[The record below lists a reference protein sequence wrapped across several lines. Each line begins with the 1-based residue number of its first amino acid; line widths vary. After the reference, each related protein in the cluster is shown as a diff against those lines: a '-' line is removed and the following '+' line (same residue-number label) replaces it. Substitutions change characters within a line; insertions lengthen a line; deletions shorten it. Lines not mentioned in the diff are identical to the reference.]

1 MKSINKIHLFYILIA
16 SISLFSAGIFY
27 LSGGKYDSSAGIV
40 LAIFYMFIPTIATL
54 IIEKGIHKEKNIK
67 DKLLISFKLNKWF
80 LVAWLIAPIMAFAT
94 IGVSLLL
101 FDVTYSPG
109 MEGMLERF
117 ETILT
122 QEEMQEIKE
131 SLDEMPI
138 NPLFIMLFQGLIAG
152 ITVNAIAGF
161 GEELGWRGFLVRQFE
176 KQKFLKVALII
187 GFVWGIWHSPIILMG
202 HNYPEYPVLGVFM
215 MTAWCILL
223 SPLFLYITLKA
234 KSVIAAAILHGTLNA
249 TAGLSIITLQGG
261 SELTIGLTGLA
272 GFMTVALFTLI
283 LFLYDKYVTKEQIM
297 TKIITLD

>member
-54 IIEKGIHKEKNIK
+54 IIEKGIHKEKNLQK
-67 DKLLISFKLNKWF
+67 KLLISFKLNKWF

-94 IGVSLLL
+94 IGVSLIL

-109 MEGMLERF
+109 MEGMFDRF
-117 ETILT
+117 ETMLT
-122 QEEMQEIKE
+122 QEEMVEIRE
-131 SLDEMPI
+131 SINEMPI
-138 NPLFIMLFQGLIAG
+138 NPIWFMLLQGLIAG
-152 ITVNAIAGF
+152 ITINAVAGF

-202 HNYPEYPVLGVFM
+202 HNYPTYPVFGVFM

-249 TAGLSIITLQGG
+249 TAGLSIISLQGG
-261 SELTIGLTGLA
+261 SELNIGMTGLA
-272 GFMTVALFTLI
+272 GFITVTLFTLI
-283 LFLYDKYVTKEQIM
+283 FFLYDKYLTKEKIM

>member
-1 MKSINKIHLFYILIA
+1 MTSINKVHLFYILITI
-16 SISLFSAGIFY
+16 ISLLSAGLFY
-27 LSGGKYDSSAGIV
+27 FSGARYDSSAGLV

-176 KQKFLKVALII
+176 KQKFLKVALIT